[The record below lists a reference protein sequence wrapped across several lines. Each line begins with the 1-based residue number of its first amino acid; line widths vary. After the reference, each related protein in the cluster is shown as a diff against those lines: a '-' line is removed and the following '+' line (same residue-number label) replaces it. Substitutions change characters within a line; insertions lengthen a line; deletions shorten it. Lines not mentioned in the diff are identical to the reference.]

1 MPRRSPRQSAAGLVL
16 SLASCGLALAGLTS
30 CGGAMAGASD
40 GPGFAAEPVID
51 PPIELKSAAPTPRLP
66 SPEPAEVSEVAE
78 ASPPEP
84 TRHPFHEPLPS
95 VAQLA
100 KGPANEVAQLSSAA
114 CRKRLAEIE
123 SSVERFR
130 GAAPNVGWPLRIVAP
145 LGEVRF
151 TVPPA
156 STPFGV
162 LDCRLALILHELT
175 EVLVEHDVV
184 RVRIDNFYR
193 PKARLPRRR
202 SYSQHAHGLAADVME
217 FELRDGQRL
226 NVEDD
231 WHGERGTPPC
241 GPEARLLEE
250 NERSVRLRNL
260 VCAIA
265 ARGLFHHIL
274 TPNYDAAHRDHL
286 HMDIKR
292 DAKWFGV
299 R

>member
-1 MPRRSPRQSAAGLVL
+1 M
-16 SLASCGLALAGLTS
+16 SC
-30 CGGAMAGASD
+30 AGASSAASSGVSD
-40 GPGFAAEPVID
+40 GPSDGPRIAAAPLIEPS
-51 PPIELKSAAPTPRLP
+51 IELKSAASGARLAF
-66 SPEPAEVSEVAE
+66 PEPSESSDPE
-78 ASPPEP
+78 ELPREEP

-95 VAQLA
+95 AAQLA
-100 KGPANEVAQLSSAA
+100 RGPANEVAQLSSAA
-114 CRKRLAEIE
+114 CRQRLAELE
-123 SSVERFR
+123 PSVERFR
-130 GAAPNVGWPLRIVAP
+130 GAAPNVGWPLRIVGP

-162 LDCRLALILHELT
+162 LDCRLALILHQLT
-175 EVLVEHDVV
+175 EVLVEHEVA

-202 SYSQHAHGLAADVME
+202 SFSQHAHGLAADVME
-217 FELRDGQRL
+217 FELQDGQRL

-241 GPEARLLEE
+241 GPEAKLLEE

-274 TPNYDAAHRDHL
+274 TPSYDPAHRDHL

-292 DAKWFGV
+292 DARWFGV